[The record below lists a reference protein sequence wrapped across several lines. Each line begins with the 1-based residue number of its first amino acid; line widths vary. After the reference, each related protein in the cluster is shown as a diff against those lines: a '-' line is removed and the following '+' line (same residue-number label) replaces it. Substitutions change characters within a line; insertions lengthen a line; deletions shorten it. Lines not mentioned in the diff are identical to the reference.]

1 MNIADLKE
9 KARQAAEEAAR
20 KKDEEARAAQTNPGA
35 RPGIPR
41 PGPVPNSVLSRAEV
55 EAIIDNM
62 ARQKNMQHA
71 RWSVSIVDLM
81 AVLGM
86 NSSLGARA
94 TLASKLGYS
103 GRDPDGSAEKN
114 LWIHA
119 ELLKVLAQNG
129 GRVPPNLF

>member
-1 MNIADLKE
+1 MNMSDVIAKAKEAAE
-9 KARQAAEEAAR
+9 KAAAE
-20 KKDEEARAAQTNPGA
+20 KAAQTNPGVQV
-35 RPGIPR
+35 PNIPR
-41 PGPVPNSVLSRAEV
+41 PVPNPNTILSRAEV

-94 TLASKLGYS
+94 ALAAKLGYS

>member
-1 MNIADLKE
+1 MNMSDVIAKAKEAAE
-9 KARQAAEEAAR
+9 KAAAEKAG
-20 KKDEEARAAQTNPGA
+20 QTNPGA
-35 RPGIPR
+35 QIPNIPR
-41 PGPVPNSVLSRAEV
+41 PGPIPNTNVLSRAEV

-71 RWSVSIVDLM
+71 RWSASIVDLM

-94 TLASKLGYS
+94 ALAAKLGYS

-129 GRVPPNLF
+129 GRVPSNLF